1 VAATHAIELNSAGL
15 HVAGPGGASAPV
27 PVVAAYEGERV
38 VVGAE
43 AAARARLAPLWTAV
57 RHLEELSTD
66 PLPRPKPFARSNADL
81 VYAQLVALAAEHGLA
96 GQPVLVAAPG
106 AYSTDQLRL
115 LLGIAAAADLPVA
128 GLVDAAVAACAD
140 VPSTPRAFHLDLEQH
155 RAVLTEL
162 VRGDDLRR
170 GRVDVSRAV
179 GRRAYA
185 DAHAQ
190 LLARLFVRATR
201 FDPLHLAGS
210 EQALYDRLDEWIAAA
225 ARGDA
230 PVALEYGGLRHET
243 TLTAA
248 QLQAASEP
256 LHAELLRL
264 VHSARRAGEAV
275 TLYVTDRVARLP
287 AVDGVLARLRD
298 CEVVRLAPGAA
309 ATGALAHATEIAG
322 PVDAA
327 AAGATESAGV
337 ALANRLRAVPALV
350 PEHGSA
356 ADRGSEAPTHLV
368 HLGRAYPLG
377 EEPLVLGRGA
387 SGPRSVDVAGA
398 AAGVSRS
405 HCTLV
410 RRGGEAVLEDHSTYG
425 TFLNGERVQRRAQLA
440 AGDRVRVGT
449 PGVEFELVR
458 IAEADGGRGRGT
470 APADGR
476 SPGA

>member
-1 VAATHAIELNSAGL
+1 MTATHAIELNSAGL
-15 HVAGPGGASAPV
+15 HVAGPDGVSAPV
-27 PVVAAYEGERV
+27 PVVAAYEGDRV

-43 AAARARLAPLWTAV
+43 AAGRARLAPLWTAV

-66 PLPRPKPFARSNADL
+66 PLPRPKPFARSNAHL
-81 VYAQLVALAAEHGLA
+81 VYAQLAALAAGHGLA
-96 GQPVLVAAPG
+96 RQPVLVAAPG

-115 LLGIAAAADLPVA
+115 LLGIAAAADLRVA

-140 VPSTPRAFHLDLEQH
+140 VPSTPRAFHLDLELH

-162 VRGDDLRR
+162 VRGDALRR

-185 DAHAQ
+185 DAYAQ

-210 EQALYDRLDEWIAAA
+210 EQALYDRLDGWVADASH
-225 ARGDA
+225 GDV

-243 TLTAA
+243 VLTAA
-248 QLQAASEP
+248 QLQAASDP
-256 LHAELLRL
+256 LHGELLRL

-287 AVDGVLARLRD
+287 GVGDVLARLRD

-309 ATGALAHATEIAG
+309 ASGALAHAAEIES
-322 PVDAA
+322 PAA
-327 AAGATESAGV
+327 AAGAAGGEPAEIV
-337 ALANRLRAVPALV
+337 LANRLRAAPPLV
-350 PEHGSA
+350 PEHRPA
-356 ADRGSEAPTHLV
+356 APRGSESPTHLV

-377 EEPLVLGRGA
+377 EQPLVVGRGA
-387 SGPRSVDVAGA
+387 SGQRSVNVAGGT
-398 AAGVSRS
+398 AGVSRS

-410 RRGGEAVLEDHSTYG
+410 RRGGEAMLEDHSTYG

-458 IAEADGGRGRGT
+458 IAEADGARGGAPDAGR
-470 APADGR
+470 PAA
-476 SPGA
+476 GA

>member
-1 VAATHAIELNSAGL
+1 VAATRAIELNSAGL
-15 HVAGPGGASAPV
+15 HVAGPGGVSAPV
-27 PVVAAYEGERV
+27 PVAAAYEGDRV

-81 VYAQLVALAAEHGLA
+81 VYAQLSALAAEQGLA

-106 AYSTDQLRL
+106 AYSTNQLRL
-115 LLGIAAAADLPVA
+115 LLGIAAAANVEVV

-140 VPSTPRAFHLDLEQH
+140 VPSTPRAFHLDLELH

-162 VRGDDLRR
+162 VRSDGLRR
-170 GRVDVSRAV
+170 GRIDVSRAV

-185 DAHAQ
+185 DAWAQ

-201 FDPLHLAGS
+201 FDPLHVAGS
-210 EQALYDRLDEWIAAA
+210 EQALYDRLDDWVAEA

-230 PVALEYGGLRHET
+230 PIALEYGGLRHET
-243 TLTAA
+243 VLTAA

-256 LHAELLRL
+256 LHGELLRL

-287 AVDGVLARLRD
+287 GVGDVLARLRD
-298 CEVVRLAPGAA
+298 CEVLRLPPGAA
-309 ATGALAHATEIAG
+309 ATGALAHALEIDGRATG
-322 PVDAA
+322 AASDADADAA
-327 AAGATESAGV
+327 SAASAG
-337 ALANRLRAVPALV
+337 LAEIVLTNRLHAAPALV
-350 PEHGSA
+350 PEHRASA
-356 ADRGSEAPTHLV
+356 ARSSESPTHLV
-368 HLGRAYPLG
+368 HLGRAYALG
-377 EEPLVLGRGA
+377 EEPLVVGRGA
-387 SGPRSVDVAGA
+387 SGPHGVNVAGSS
-398 AAGVSRS
+398 AGVSRT

-449 PGVEFELVR
+449 PGIEFELVR
-458 IAEADGGRGRGT
+458 IAGT
-470 APADGR
+470 
-476 SPGA
+476 